1 MHEVTVTTTIAYIL
15 LILTASGF
23 SKVRHW
29 REVNNDG
36 TPCIEPS
43 IEIAKGIGSVLL
55 LSKLNI
61 HVTNHVVGQIV
72 TDVQALDF
80 AVLAE
85 LLEQILVKV
94 LEVVLDL
101 AGVEGL
107 ALGVDARSHHVGALV
122 HV

>member
-1 MHEVTVTTTIAYIL
+1 M
-15 LILTASGF
+15 
-23 SKVRHW
+23 
-29 REVNNDG
+29 
-36 TPCIEPS
+36 
-43 IEIAKGIGSVLL
+43 
-55 LSKLNI
+55 
-61 HVTNHVVGQIV
+61 VGQIV

-107 ALGVDARSHHVGALV
+107 ALGVDARSDHVGALV
-122 HV
+122 HVREQ